1 MKSVLD
7 CVTVILLF
15 TFILSSVAY
24 IVFLALHLLRPSKWD
39 SKVTKAIIAN
49 GPSTLGLPF
58 AALGSF
64 TLVVAL
70 PLASDKPLKF
80 DVAGLTV
87 DGPSSQILFWI
98 LAFLAISVAIRLVA
112 SPNSKPTE

>member
-1 MKSVLD
+1 MKTVLD
-7 CVTVILLF
+7 CVTIVLLF
-15 TFILSSVAY
+15 AFILSSVAY
-24 IVFLALHLLRPSKWD
+24 IVFLAVHLLRPSKW
-39 SKVTKAIIAN
+39 SSAVTKAIIAN

-80 DVAGLTV
+80 EVGGLTV

-112 SPNSKPTE
+112 PPSTKPTE